1 MAIFVWSDEYN
12 IGYVQVDKQHQRL
25 VSMLN
30 RLDASISEGA
40 ETAAI
45 AGLLSELKSY
55 TEYHFSTEEQ
65 LMRDGAGNAEH
76 VRTHLQQHR
85 AFERSL
91 EQMIRV
97 YNESGSVVAGSLLEF
112 LVRWLMSHILGSD
125 QEMGRLLR
133 GDRAAHKH
141 GDRERIRQLQGRLN
155 QEIAQRNMLI
165 ALREADSRLR
175 VIADTVPCLIWMAD
189 AAGRR
194 TFFNQTWL
202 HFTGRGAGD
211 EFGWGWLDGVHHDD
225 RAQLFSVCMR
235 ALQTRQPYTAEFRL
249 RRRDGDYRWVI
260 ENASP
265 RESAEGSFLGCIGST
280 TDITDRKRVE
290 QELDRTRAT
299 LERMLAERDAEIER
313 VSTDLPRFA
322 GMDPG
327 GGIGRQIA
335 EQLDDALGR
344 IAASAGRLNEGLS
357 ELYRLVDAYRIAR
370 AGTDQ
375 AAAQDPAVGM
385 EREVDLTSLRQDLSS
400 QIDATREAVGRIRQV
415 LDAALAG
422 TGQDA
427 PAASRATDE
436 QREVVG

>member
-1 MAIFVWSDEYN
+1 VAIFVWSDEYN

-133 GDRAAHKH
+133 GDHAAHKH
-141 GDRERIRQLQGRLN
+141 GDRERIRQLQGRLD

-175 VIADTVPCLIWMAD
+175 VIADTVPCLVWMAD

-194 TFFNQTWL
+194 TFFNRTWL
-202 HFTGRGAGD
+202 DFTGRGAGD
-211 EFGWGWLDGVHHDD
+211 ELGWGWLDGVHHDD
-225 RAQLFSVCMR
+225 RAQLFATCMR
-235 ALQTRQPYTAEFRL
+235 ALQSRQPYTAEFRL

-265 RESAEGSFLGCIGST
+265 RESAEGSFVGCIGST

-313 VSTDLPRFA
+313 VSTDLPRSA
-322 GMDPG
+322 GMGPG

-370 AGTDQ
+370 AGPDQ

-400 QIDATREAVGRIRQV
+400 QIDATREALGRIRQV

-427 PAASRATDE
+427 PAASRATDG

>member
-1 MAIFVWSDEYN
+1 VAIFVWSDEYN

-133 GDRAAHKH
+133 GDHAAHKH
-141 GDRERIRQLQGRLN
+141 GDRERIRQLQGRLD

-175 VIADTVPCLIWMAD
+175 VIADTVPCLVWMAD

-194 TFFNQTWL
+194 TFFNRTWL
-202 HFTGRGAGD
+202 DFTGRGAGD
-211 EFGWGWLDGVHHDD
+211 ELGWGWLDGVHHDD
-225 RAQLFSVCMR
+225 RAQLFATCMR
-235 ALQTRQPYTAEFRL
+235 ALQSRQPYTAEFRL

-265 RESAEGSFLGCIGST
+265 RESAEGSFVGCIGST

-313 VSTDLPRFA
+313 VSTDLPRSA

-357 ELYRLVDAYRIAR
+357 ELYCLVDAYRIAR
-370 AGTDQ
+370 AGPDQ

-400 QIDATREAVGRIRQV
+400 QIDATREALGRIRQV

-427 PAASRATDE
+427 PAASRATDG

>member
-1 MAIFVWSDEYN
+1 MAIFVWSDDYS
-12 IGYVQVDKQHQRL
+12 IGYVQVDRQHQRL

-40 ETAAI
+40 EATAI

-65 LMRDGAGNAEH
+65 LMREGAGNAEH

-141 GDRERIRQLQGRLN
+141 GDREKIRQLQGRLD

-175 VIADTVPCLIWMAD
+175 VIADTVPCLIWMSD

-194 TFFNQTWL
+194 TFFNRTWL
-202 HFTGRGAGD
+202 DFTGRGAGD

-225 RAQLFSVCMR
+225 RAQLFAICMR
-235 ALQTRQPYTAEFRL
+235 VLQTRQPYTAEFRL
-249 RRRDGDYRWVI
+249 RRRDGEYRWVI

-265 RESAEGSFLGCIGST
+265 RESAEGSFVGCIGST

-290 QELDRTRAT
+290 QELDRPRAL

-313 VSTDLPRFA
+313 VSTDLPRSA
-322 GMDPG
+322 EMDPG
-327 GGIGRQIA
+327 GAIGRRIA
-335 EQLDDALGR
+335 EQLDDALGC

-370 AGTDQ
+370 ADPDQ
-375 AAAQDPAVGM
+375 AAVQDPAVGM
-385 EREVDLTSLRQDLSS
+385 EREVDLACLRQDLSD
-400 QIDATREAVGRIRQV
+400 QIDATREALGRIRQV

-422 TGQDA
+422 TRQDA
-427 PAASRATDE
+427 TAASRATDE
-436 QREVVG
+436 QGEAVG